1 MTDPAKRPRAVPCPT
16 CNKPVPWSAASVYR
30 PFCSDRCR
38 LIDLGEW
45 LGEEKRIAGETLPP
59 TPEEWAD

>member
-1 MTDPAKRPRAVPCPT
+1 MSGIIVECPT
-16 CNKPVPWSAASVYR
+16 CHTKVEWKIENKYR

-45 LGEEKRIAGETLPP
+45 ANEEKRIAAI
-59 TPEEWAD
+59 EEDVFSEDLEKY